1 MKYVVLFSLLAIGLT
16 TSAALQRGWFW
27 LLLYPAISFGIMSA
41 AYLGLGPGTMGKRAA
56 GTLAPISVVLL
67 LPYLLLLWTVWHLW
81 RLTSREPKWNAI
93 NGDFLLGRRLLGSET
108 PAEVASV
115 VDLTS
120 EFAEPAS
127 MRSVECYRAF
137 PMLDATGRTTAEIR
151 TLAQE
156 VLAMPKPVY
165 LHCAQGHGRSGLLAA
180 ALLLECGDAKT
191 ADEAFQMVRAVRPGV
206 HLSGPQL
213 RVLQEIAGDIAG
225 D

>member
-1 MKYVVLFSLLAIGLT
+1 MKYVVLFSLFAIGLT
-16 TSAALQRGWFW
+16 TSAILQGGWFW
-27 LLLYPAISFGIMSA
+27 LLVYPAISFALMSA
-41 AYLGLGPGTMGKRAA
+41 AYLGLGPELMGKRDA
-56 GTLAPISVVLL
+56 GTLAPISVALL

-81 RLTSREPKWNAI
+81 RLTSHEPKWNAI
-93 NGDFLLGRRLLGSET
+93 NGDFLLGRRLLGSEM
-108 PAEVASV
+108 PPEAASV

-120 EFAEPAS
+120 EFAEPTA
-127 MRSVECYRAF
+127 MRSVACYRAF

-156 VLAMPKPVY
+156 ILEMPKPVY

-180 ALLLECGDAKT
+180 ALLLESGAAKT
-191 ADEAFQMVRAVRPGV
+191 ADQAFEMVRAVRPGV